1 MAGVP
6 IDFTDEDFV
15 RAMEVVGGGYEGLAE
30 RFFDEQLEML
40 EEMRPPV
47 VAHFDLVR
55 LKAEVG
61 VRDRDWRGWKG
72 VWERVERNLRFV
84 RGYGGVLEVN
94 TAALRKGLEDAY
106 PRREILEAWNGM
118 GGRCTFSDD
127 SHGVDQICTNYGKAL
142 GCVERAGIEELWCP
156 FREEVDGKRGLGW
169 RAVKLEEIRGRL
181 KLQPLSTV
189 PPA

>member
-6 IDFTDEDFV
+6 IDFTDEEFV
-15 RAMEVVGGGYEGLAE
+15 RAGEVVGRGYEGLAE

-61 VRDRDWRGWKG
+61 VRDRDWRAWKG

-94 TAALRKGLEDAY
+94 TAALRKGLEDVY

-118 GGRCTFSDD
+118 GGRCTLSDD
-127 SHGVDQICTNYGKAL
+127 SHGVDQICTNYEKAL

-156 FREEVDGKRGLGW
+156 FREEADGKWGLGW